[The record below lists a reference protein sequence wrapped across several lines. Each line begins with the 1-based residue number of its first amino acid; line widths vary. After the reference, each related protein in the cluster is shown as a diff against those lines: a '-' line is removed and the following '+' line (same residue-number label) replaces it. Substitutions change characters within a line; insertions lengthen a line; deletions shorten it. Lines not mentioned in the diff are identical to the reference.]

1 MSLDGI
7 PMRASGFCNV
17 NQLFEANTEQ
27 AGTVEVI
34 RGPGSILYGANA
46 LHGAINIISAPISD
60 SASRDFSYEIGP
72 HKYNRIRGTVSDSI
86 GAHGYRISFNG
97 NLGDFGLARDA
108 QEIVHYLTDLDVP
121 VYINTNGSNHNG
133 AWWAQLVHPRV
144 CITFD
149 LDGLEDTHHLYR
161 LQTDW
166 QRVVR
171 NARAFIAAGGRA
183 VWQMI
188 PFDHNRHQIDACRE
202 MSTNMG
208 FEKFVLCDQGRNQG
222 PVYDRQGNFT
232 HWLGTATTPPP
243 PLKDMLESHI
253 TWYRADQVRAM
264 GSSNIQCYAQRSRE
278 IYIAADGTVYPCC
291 YLGFYPDTMQHAGNE
306 QVKQIAQGNNAL

>member
-1 MSLDGI
+1 VELTESDVAKILS
-7 PMRASGFCNV
+7 PVAA
-17 NQLFEANTEQ
+17 QLKT
-27 AGTVEVI
+27 I
-34 RGPGSILYGANA
+34 YI
-46 LHGAINIISAPISD
+46 
-60 SASRDFSYEIGP
+60 
-72 HKYNRIRGTVSDSI
+72 
-86 GAHGYRISFNG
+86 NG
-97 NLGDFGLARDA
+97 NLGDFSLATQGPQVVQWLLQNTRA
-108 QEIVHYLTDLDVP
+108 NIN
-121 VYINTNGSNHNG
+121 INTNGSNHNG

-291 YLGFYPDTMQHAGNE
+291 YLGFYPDTMQHSGNE
-306 QVKQIAQGNNAL
+306 QVKQIAQGNNALEHGLESAVQWFELVEQSWTKQTVGNGQLYTCTVTCGRAS